1 MSNKSL
7 LSAPHLPLF
16 DFFQAIRQWEATDLS
31 RQALTSRE
39 YEWAITALDDCPFE
53 LKTKDDYYHLCKLL
67 WFKPYHAEKDANT
80 EGVVDAQFRT
90 HFDTFW
96 TDLERHIQTKTA
108 ENPLETPPI
117 EAMSRVLDPN
127 IITPPIEI
135 DKPNTTTTTSTTTQ
149 TTIKN
154 DTALSNVWVSN
165 QDVEVTKA
173 NSEKAAQWVS
183 TARRFGFLEKNK
195 FLPLEIR
202 RLYQLLMS
210 VRQVTFDGAR
220 NIPDF
225 EATIKD
231 FARQGYIKD
240 FNFRR
245 QARLQMGVH
254 VLIDHEGSMMAFEHM
269 SDIIAEFVQFVGN
282 KNSTIWYFHN
292 CPTAYIF
299 QDKNHFEA
307 VRTTDWLKMLD
318 EKAPAQVFIFS
329 DAGAARGYKN
339 MERIVATE
347 AFLKNLKKHTFVWLN
362 PMPEKRWKD
371 TAAEDIRRK
380 VRMYDASD
388 REFVT
393 AMQSLKMQ

>member
-1 MSNKSL
+1 MEGSESWKGFVSSEEIQSVQPWGVGRLSIAFAASL
-7 LSAPHLPLF
+7 PMNCSAFGSH
-16 DFFQAIRQWEATDLS
+16 LS
-31 RQALTSRE
+31 RV
-39 YEWAITALDDCPFE
+39 C
-53 LKTKDDYYHLCKLL
+53 
-67 WFKPYHAEKDANT
+67 
-80 EGVVDAQFRT
+80 
-90 HFDTFW
+90 
-96 TDLERHIQTKTA
+96 
-108 ENPLETPPI
+108 
-117 EAMSRVLDPN
+117 
-127 IITPPIEI
+127 
-135 DKPNTTTTTSTTTQ
+135 
-149 TTIKN
+149 
-154 DTALSNVWVSN
+154 
-165 QDVEVTKA
+165 
-173 NSEKAAQWVS
+173 
-183 TARRFGFLEKNK
+183 RRA
-195 FLPLEIR
+195 
-202 RLYQLLMS
+202 S
-210 VRQVTFDGAR
+210 VRHVTFDGAR